1 MLLDESCGVCVALKY
16 KSERLCYAGDDETTI
31 FFYVCSDCLF
41 MIRLLKFVRAG
52 DKPTSYYCQ

>member
-31 FFYVCSDCLF
+31 FFLCLL
-41 MIRLLKFVRAG
+41 RLLVYDSIAEIRASG
-52 DKPTSYYCQ
+52 R